1 MNTFRSKAL
10 KASMS
15 AVTAVL
21 LSLLSVSAQAA
32 AEGEQ
37 ALWVGGA
44 AGVIVPTKSSTTA
57 RTAFGVTAGAKIGTE
72 MGLGAYYFTSPKDEG
87 GTVGKFDLN
96 FYGVEGT
103 YHFEGEAKGAYFGVR
118 LGITKID
125 LGTGAAL
132 VSVSPFHVGA
142 VGGYNHFITDN
153 FSLGGDV
160 SAYSVS
166 KGDATVSGVTVSVES
181 FSALS
186 FLATL
191 KLWL

>member
-1 MNTFRSKAL
+1 MNTL
-10 KASMS
+10 KLSMS
-15 AVTAVL
+15 ALAAVL
-21 LSLLSVSAQAA
+21 FVSLFSTPAHAA

-44 AGVIVPTKSSTTA
+44 AGAIVPTRSSTTA

-72 MGLGAYYFTSPKDEG
+72 MGLGGYYFTSRKDEG
-87 GTVGKFDLN
+87 GTVGNFNID

-125 LGTGAAL
+125 VGTGAAA

-142 VGGYNHFITDN
+142 VGGYNHFITD
-153 FSLGGDV
+153 SLSVGGDV

-166 KGDATVSGVTVSVES
+166 KGDATVSGVTVSIDS

-191 KLWL
+191 KFWL

>member
-1 MNTFRSKAL
+1 MNTLRSAT

-15 AVTAVL
+15 AVAAVL
-21 LSLLSVSAQAA
+21 FVSFFSTLASAA

-103 YHFEGEAKGAYFGVR
+103 YHFEGEAKGAHFGVR

-125 LGTGAAL
+125 LGIGTGMI
-132 VSVSPFHVGA
+132 SVSPFHVGA
-142 VGGYNHFITDN
+142 VGGYNHFITDS
-153 FSLGGDV
+153 FSVGGDV

-166 KGDATVSGVTVSVES
+166 KGDATVSGVIVSVES

-191 KLWL
+191 KFWL